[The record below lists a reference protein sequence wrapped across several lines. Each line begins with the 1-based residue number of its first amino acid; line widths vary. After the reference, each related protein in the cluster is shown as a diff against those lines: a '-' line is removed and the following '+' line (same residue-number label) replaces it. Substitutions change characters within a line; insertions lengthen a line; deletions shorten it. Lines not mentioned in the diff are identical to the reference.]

1 MSKDSL
7 QIALVKYN
15 KKTWCKSGLLGIFIG
30 LAAIVPGIS
39 GSTAAIILKLYDQAL
54 YAISNIFKKFKE
66 CFVFLLP
73 IFIGIAVGVVGGFV
87 AIKELL
93 QLLPFGI
100 VCLFAGLMS
109 GATPAVKDEIK
120 VVKYNAKRISF
131 FCVGLILPVVMGS
144 MSALLSMRTGSVHGD
159 AFMPVM
165 WWQPIL
171 GVIFGAFVGLTQ
183 IMPGLSAS
191 AFMMAVGWFT
201 NLMESISL
209 TYWKSNPQIAII
221 YASLIIGFLVGLFG
235 FSKLISAML
244 EKHRNTTYTLIFG
257 LSIGSILSMFCNSD
271 ILETYLSWKTADTG
285 VIVLNAVLGV
295 VLFAI
300 GAVSAYFLVRYQRK
314 KDAEHRA
321 EEAQK
326 LAQEKSPTTEEQA

>member
-1 MSKDSL
+1 MGKDSL
-7 QIALVKYN
+7 QVALIKYN
-15 KKTWCKSGLLGIFIG
+15 KKTWCKSGILGIIIG

-39 GSTAAIILKLYDQAL
+39 GSTAAIIFRLYDQAL

-73 IFIGIAVGVVGGFV
+73 IFIGIAIGVIGGFV

-93 QLLPFGI
+93 KLLPFGI
-100 VCLFAGLMS
+100 ICLFAGLMS

-131 FCVGLILPVVMGS
+131 FCVGILLPVAMGA
-144 MSALLSMRTGSVHGD
+144 MSAILSIKTNSVTGD

-171 GVIFGAFVGLTQ
+171 GVMFGAFVGLTQ

-201 NLMESISL
+201 NLMESISI
-209 TYWKSNPQIAII
+209 TYWRSNPQIAII
-221 YASLIIGFLVGLFG
+221 YASLIVGFLVGLFG
-235 FSKLISAML
+235 FSKLISVML
-244 EKHRNTTYTLIFG
+244 DKHRNTTYTLIFG

-271 ILETYLSWKTADTG
+271 IMETYFAWKTAATG
-285 VIVLNAVLGV
+285 TIVLNVVLGV
-295 VLFAI
+295 VLFALGAI
-300 GAVSAYFLVRYQRK
+300 GSYLLVRYQRK
-314 KDAEHRA
+314 KDAEKA
-321 EEAQK
+321 VQEETPAALDAQ
-326 LAQEKSPTTEEQA
+326 A